1 MNRERVTISI
11 KKDLLDMVDHKVDG
25 VRLRNRSH
33 AIESLLASAMGMGG
47 IKDAIIMAGG
57 EDVMSYIGAIK
68 ESLVSLKKIGID
80 EIIVAVGY
88 LGDKIKKELKDGKE
102 FGVNI
107 SYLENAEG
115 SGGVLHLLRNALKK
129 SFIVIN
135 VNEKL
140 DVDLKNLV
148 DFHRN
153 SNSYVTLA
161 TSDIKTYKGI
171 YIIEPEVMKYVPKG
185 FSLLEEDIFPKLLNE
200 HKLTIYPVI

>member
-11 KKDLLDMVDHKVDG
+11 KKELLSLVDKKVDG
-25 VRLRNRSH
+25 IRLRNRSH
-33 AIESLLASAMGMGG
+33 AIESLLSSALGLGG

-57 EDVMSYIGAIK
+57 EDAIKYIGAIK

-80 EIIVAVGY
+80 EVIVAVGY

-102 FGVNI
+102 FGVKL

-129 SFIVIN
+129 TFIIIN

-148 DFHRN
+148 EFHRN

-161 TSDIKTYKGI
+161 TNDIKTYRGV
-171 YIIEPEVMKYVPKG
+171 YILEPEIMGYIPKG
-185 FSLLEEDIFPKLLNE
+185 FSMLEDDIFPKLLNE